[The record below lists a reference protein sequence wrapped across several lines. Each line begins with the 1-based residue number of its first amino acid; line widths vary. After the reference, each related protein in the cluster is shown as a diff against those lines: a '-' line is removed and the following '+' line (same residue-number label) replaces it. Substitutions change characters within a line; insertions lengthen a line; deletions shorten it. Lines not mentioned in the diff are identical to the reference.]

1 MKFVRTLLLVL
12 TLGYLPAFAQNK
24 LPEAE
29 KQANGQEARQPAA
42 KSYTK
47 NADAYLLTLAKF
59 NSRRNDFCAINFMDA
74 IVFTSGRRHPFWAS
88 KGAEGHNASYERLY
102 TTEKNEKGKYLRP
115 KLFMRDLT
123 TRNSDGPVC
132 FDKEGT
138 RVYFSRNNFRKAK
151 PAKDG
156 SYKMRLLEARLNS
169 NGFDTV
175 IQFPYNSPEYNII
188 HPSLS
193 QDGQS
198 LYFASD
204 MPGGKGAMDLY
215 LSKKIN
221 GAWTPPVN
229 LGEKVNTEKDELF
242 PFIAANGLLYFS
254 SNGHADSLGGL
265 DIYETKI
272 KDGVA
277 QRSFNMGE
285 PVNSPYD
292 DFGYYIAANNIKG
305 FISSNRKDNG
315 GDDDVYELLMMR
327 EVKRGKDVTLA
338 VKDKSSKAP
347 LAGVRLI
354 INSDTVT
361 TNEQGEY
368 MMMMEED
375 AGYNVQI
382 SKPDYFN
389 LEEAVSTRS
398 SAEDAFTKEL
408 LLEKDPKLSL
418 YAIVKDAKTN
428 VLLEGVSIRI
438 QNQAGGPDFDKAV
451 TGSEGDYRKKLTS
464 NKVGDALS
472 YTITVEKPGYLA
484 KTAIFNYTITAP
496 GEINMGNH
504 VNLTLGKV
512 EVGMDLAKMIEIK
525 PIYFDLGKTLIRKD
539 AAIELDKVVAIMNE
553 YPNMY
558 IELGSHTDCRA
569 PAAANLKLSTARAKA
584 SADYIVKKGIDK
596 SRITGKG
603 YGETRLLN
611 SCACEGKKVVST
623 CSEEEHT
630 QNRRTEFLIT
640 KLQ

>member
-1 MKFVRTLLLVL
+1 MKFVPTLILALS
-12 TLGYLPAFAQNK
+12 LGCVPALAQNNM
-24 LPEAE
+24 PE
-29 KQANGQEARQPAA
+29 NGTPAAGPKATEPAA

-47 NADAYLLTLAKF
+47 NADAYQLTFVKF
-59 NSRRNDFCAINFMDA
+59 NSRRNDFAAVNFVDV
-74 IVFTSGRRHPFWAS
+74 IVFTSGRRRPFWAS
-88 KGAEGHNASYERLY
+88 KGEEGDNAVYERLF
-102 TTEKNEKGKYLRP
+102 TTQKNEKGKYLRP

-123 TRNSDGPVC
+123 TRNSDGPVS

-138 RVYFSRNNFRKAK
+138 RVYFSRSNFRKAK

-156 SYKMRLLEARLNS
+156 TYKMRLLEARLNR

-175 IQFPYNSPEYNII
+175 IQFPYNNSEYNLI

-193 QDGQS
+193 PDGQA

-215 LSKKIN
+215 VSKKVN
-221 GAWTPPVN
+221 GAWTEPVN
-229 LGEKVNTEKDELF
+229 LGEKINTEKDELF
-242 PFIAANGLLYFS
+242 PFIAASGLLYFS

-265 DIYETKI
+265 DIYESKI

-277 QRSFNMGE
+277 QRAFNMGE
-285 PVNSPYD
+285 PVNSKYD

-305 FISSNRKDNG
+305 FISSNRRKNG
-315 GDDDVYELLMMR
+315 GDDDIYELLVLR

-347 LAGVRLI
+347 LAGTRLV
-354 INSDTVT
+354 INNDTVL
-361 TNEQGEY
+361 TNEKGEF

-375 AGYNVQI
+375 TGYTVRAE
-382 SKPDYFN
+382 KADYFT
-389 LEEAVSTRS
+389 LEEAVSTRIS
-398 SAEDAFTKEL
+398 EEDAFTKEL

-418 YAIVKDAKTN
+418 SAIVKDAKTN
-428 VLLEGVSIRI
+428 VLLEGATLTLKE
-438 QNQAGGPDFDKAV
+438 AGVAPAEKAT
-451 TGSEGDYRKKLTS
+451 TGAEGDYRKKLTD
-464 NKVGDALS
+464 KKIGDVLS
-472 YTITVEKPGYLA
+472 YSITVEKPGYLT
-484 KTAIFNYTITAP
+484 KTAVFNHTITAA
-496 GEINMGNH
+496 GDINISETI
-504 VNLTLGKV
+504 NLSIGKV

-539 AAIELDKVVAIMNE
+539 AAIELDKVVAIMKE

-569 PAAANLKLSTARAKA
+569 AAAANLKLSAARARA

-596 SRITGKG
+596 ARITGKG

-611 SCACEGKKVVST
+611 NCACEGKKVVSN
-623 CSEEEHT
+623 CPEEEHT
-630 QNRRTEFLIT
+630 KNRRTEFLIT